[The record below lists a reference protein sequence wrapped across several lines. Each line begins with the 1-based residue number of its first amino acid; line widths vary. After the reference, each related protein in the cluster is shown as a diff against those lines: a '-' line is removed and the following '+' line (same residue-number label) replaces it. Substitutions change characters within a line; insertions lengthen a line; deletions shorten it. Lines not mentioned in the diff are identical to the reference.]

1 MQKALLKDDT
11 ARRII
16 PINAGP
22 LFADEASD
30 DDLNSGTIY
39 VLRSLSEQPEIKQ
52 YASLLHKIGVTGG
65 DVQKRI
71 VNAKLDPTFL
81 LSDVE
86 VVATYE
92 LYHID
97 RVKLENLVHRF
108 FEEARLDIQ
117 LNDRFG
123 HPINPREWFLVPL
136 FVIDEVVSKI
146 KDGSLHRYRYD
157 IGSAC
162 LRKLDR

>member
-1 MQKALLKDDT
+1 M
-11 ARRII
+11 
-16 PINAGP
+16 
-22 LFADEASD
+22 
-30 DDLNSGTIY
+30 
-39 VLRSLSEQPEIKQ
+39 
-52 YASLLHKIGVTGG
+52 
-65 DVQKRI
+65 
-71 VNAKLDPTFL
+71 
-81 LSDVE
+81 
-86 VVATYE
+86 
-92 LYHID
+92 
-97 RVKLENLVHRF
+97 KLENLVHRF